1 MLFRRWMPEEM
12 IHVVLYQP
20 DIPQNTGNIART
32 CALTGARLHLIR
44 PLGFS
49 LDSRSMK
56 RAGLDYW
63 DKVQVELHD
72 TLEDY
77 LQAHPYPIYA
87 LTTKGDQ
94 RYDEVDFPD
103 PVSLLFGAESS
114 GLPIWVHE
122 KLENRRLYIPM
133 QRSEHLRSLNLA
145 NSVAIIIY
153 SIWQKRGFL

>member
-1 MLFRRWMPEEM
+1 M

-32 CALTGARLHLIR
+32 CALTGAMLHLIR

-63 DKVQVELHD
+63 DKVQVRLHD

-77 LQAHPYPIYA
+77 VQQYPHPMYA

-94 RYDEVDFPD
+94 RYDAVDFPED
-103 PVSLLFGAESS
+103 VSLLFGAESS
-114 GLPIWVHE
+114 GLPLWVHE
-122 KLENRRLYIPM
+122 RLQDRRLYIPM
-133 QRSEHLRSLNLA
+133 RPDEHLRSLNLA

-153 SIWQKRGFL
+153 DIWRKRGFE